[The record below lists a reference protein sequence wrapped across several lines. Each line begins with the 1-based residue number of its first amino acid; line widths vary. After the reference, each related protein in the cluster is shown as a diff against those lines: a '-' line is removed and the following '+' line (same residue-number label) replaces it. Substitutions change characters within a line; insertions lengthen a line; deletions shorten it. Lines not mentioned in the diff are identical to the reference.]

1 VTESVATTRSE
12 VPSDDAL
19 DLTLRMV
26 LHLFG
31 RAFKQEATAGW
42 SAPGAVVLLGA
53 SPGGPALAV
62 VSRWGAKIAGRA
74 RDDGRLHV
82 SSMHHPDDDLV
93 LHLATRQED
102 TIPAW
107 AAGIP
112 ELASS
117 LLGASSPARE
127 FGGASLLVYM
137 DVPDESGILAGA
149 ALHTALAVSL
159 ADLAGLPNEPAG
171 LLAALGGHGEA
182 AAAYAASLSGRH
194 GHAMLITAG
203 SAVADHVAFDPAAA
217 GLRLVLMSA
226 RPDGA
231 ATPPHGWTPDPSDGA
246 RVGAAAEAIA
256 AQDWAALGTLFTTAH
271 RAGLALRET
280 VDADLLVDSALA
292 TGALGGR
299 ATSSTT
305 ALALVPARSLR
316 DLRAAAGQ
324 AFAQQGRPAPRIL
337 TTGAFPPAVARPESL
352 LES

>member
-1 VTESVATTRSE
+1 MTEAVATPRSE
-12 VPSDDAL
+12 VPGDDAL

-31 RAFKQEATAGW
+31 RAFKEEATAGW

-53 SPGGPALAV
+53 SPGGPALAI

-82 SSMHHPDDDLV
+82 STVHHPDDDLV
-93 LHLATRQED
+93 LDPATRQGD

-117 LLGASSPARE
+117 LLGIPSPAHE

-137 DVPDESGILAGA
+137 DVPDESGILAGP
-149 ALHTALAVSL
+149 ALHTALALAL
-159 ADLAGLPNEPAG
+159 ADLAGLPKEPAG
-171 LLAALGGHGEA
+171 LLAALGGQGET

-203 SAVADHVAFDPAAA
+203 SAVAHHVAFDPAAA

-226 RPDGA
+226 RPDE
-231 ATPPHGWTPDPSDGA
+231 ATTPRQGWTPDPSDDA
-246 RVGAAAEAIA
+246 RVGAAVEAIA
-256 AQDWAALGTLFTTAH
+256 GQDWTALGTLFTTAH
-271 RAGLALRET
+271 RAGLALREP

-292 TGALGGR
+292 TGALGAR
-299 ATSSTT
+299 ATSSKTAI
-305 ALALVPARSLR
+305 ALAPATSLR
-316 DLRAAAGQ
+316 DLRAAALH
-324 AFAQQGRPAPRIL
+324 AFARRGRLAPRFL
-337 TTGAFPPAVARPESL
+337 TTGALPPAVERPDSL
-352 LES
+352 LEA

>member
-1 VTESVATTRSE
+1 VTEAVAPPRSE
-12 VPSDDAL
+12 VPGDDAL
-19 DLTLRMV
+19 DLPLRMV

-62 VSRWGAKIAGRA
+62 VARWGAKIAGRA

-82 SSMHHPDDDLV
+82 SSVHHPDDDLV
-93 LHLATRQED
+93 LGLATRQGD

-117 LLGASSPARE
+117 LLGAPSPTRE

-137 DVPDESGILAGA
+137 DVPDESGILAGP
-149 ALHTALAVSL
+149 ALHTALALAL
-159 ADLAGLPNEPAG
+159 ADLAGLPNQPAG
-171 LLAALGGHGEA
+171 LLAALGGHGET
-182 AAAYAASLSGRH
+182 AAAYAAALSGRH

-203 SAVADHVAFDPAAA
+203 SAAGDHIGFDPTAA

-226 RPDGA
+226 RPAGA
-231 ATPPHGWTPDPSDGA
+231 EARHGWTPDPSDDA
-246 RVGAAAEAIA
+246 RVGAAVKAIA
-256 AQDWAALGTLFTTAH
+256 AQDWAALGNLFTTAH
-271 RAGLALRET
+271 RAGLGLREP
-280 VDADLLVDSALA
+280 VDADLLVESALA

-305 ALALVPARSLR
+305 AFALVPAGSLR
-316 DLRAAAGQ
+316 GLRAAAGH
-324 AFAQQGRPAPRIL
+324 AFAQRSRPAPRLL
-337 TTGAFPPAVARPESL
+337 TTSMLPPAVTRPESL

>member
-1 VTESVATTRSE
+1 VTATVAKPRSE
-12 VPSDDAL
+12 PPGDDAL

-53 SPGGPALAV
+53 SPGGPALTV
-62 VSRWGAKIAGRA
+62 VTRWGAKVAGRA

-82 SSMHHPDDDLV
+82 SSVHHPDDDLV
-93 LHLATRQED
+93 LDLATRQAD
-102 TIPAW
+102 TVPAW

-117 LLGASSPARE
+117 LLGPPSPAHE

-149 ALHTALAVSL
+149 ALHTALAL
-159 ADLAGLPNEPAG
+159 ALVDLAGLPKEPAG
-171 LLAALGGHGEA
+171 LLAALGGHGET
-182 AAAYAASLSGRH
+182 AAAYAASLSGRQ
-194 GHAMLITAG
+194 GHAMLIAAG
-203 SAVADHVAFDPAAA
+203 SPDAHHIPFDPAAA

-226 RPDGA
+226 SPDDTATLRQALTPDSSDDARAGA
-231 ATPPHGWTPDPSDGA
+231 AVD
-246 RVGAAAEAIA
+246 AIA
-256 AQDWAALGTLFTTAH
+256 AQDWPVLGTLLTTAH
-271 RAGLALRET
+271 RAGLGLREP

-292 TGALGGR
+292 AGALGAR

-305 ALALVPARSLR
+305 ALALVPAPSLR
-316 DLRAAAGQ
+316 DLRTAARH
-324 AFAQQGRPAPRIL
+324 AFAERGRSAPRFL
-337 TTGAFPPAVARPESL
+337 TTGILSPAAGPPESL
-352 LES
+352 LEG

>member
-1 VTESVATTRSE
+1 MTGAVATPRSE
-12 VPSDDAL
+12 VPGDDAL

-53 SPGGPALAV
+53 SPGGPALTV
-62 VSRWGAKIAGRA
+62 VARWGAKIAGRA

-82 SSMHHPDDDLV
+82 SSVHHPDDDLV
-93 LHLATRQED
+93 LDVATRQGD

-117 LLGASSPARE
+117 LLGAPSPARE

-137 DVPDESGILAGA
+137 DVPDESGILAGP
-149 ALHTALAVSL
+149 ALHTALAL
-159 ADLAGLPNEPAG
+159 ALVDVAGLPNEPAG
-171 LLAALGGHGEA
+171 LLAALGGHGETA
-182 AAAYAASLSGRH
+182 AAHAASLSGRH

-203 SAVADHVAFDPAAA
+203 SAAGDHIAFDPTAA

-226 RPDGA
+226 RPDRA
-231 ATPPHGWTPDPSDGA
+231 ATPRDGWAPDPSDDA
-246 RVGAAAEAIA
+246 RVGAAVKAIA
-256 AQDWAALGTLFTTAH
+256 VQDWPALGNLFTTAH
-271 RAGLALRET
+271 RAGVGLREP

-305 ALALVPARSLR
+305 AFALVPAQSLR
-316 DLRAAAGQ
+316 DLRAAAAH
-324 AFAQQGRPAPRIL
+324 AFAQRGRSAPRLL
-337 TTGAFPPAVARPESL
+337 TTGLLPPAVARPESL
-352 LES
+352 LEG